1 MTDESP
7 RRMMGADSPETPN
20 KNQLNAIKLSL
31 AEVKMSG
38 NNNIQ
43 PTDVLNFNGTFDF
56 GDLDDFESAPGEG
69 ASILNKLNES
79 KEPQEANQMEE
90 VEEPKEAEKKVVF
103 Y

>member
-1 MTDESP
+1 
-7 RRMMGADSPETPN
+7 MMGADSPETPN

-79 KEPQEANQMEE
+79 KEPLAGGNGSNDIAGELAAGE
-90 VEEPKEAEKKVVF
+90 KEGGG
-103 Y
+103 